1 MRIPNI
7 LTFARFDSYQEILFP
22 DKKSLRQILLQ
33 TKKFSDN
40 PRQDNLRQVFGPQ
53 SEYSC
58 RMVLRLCGLIGYLLA
73 SGRAVP
79 SIGIA

>member
-33 TKKFSDN
+33 TKKFSDKN
-40 PRQDNLRQVFGPQ
+40 FPDNLRQVFGPQ
-53 SEYSC
+53 SRPEIFLSGKFEPQWLYMHLY
-58 RMVLRLCGLIGYLLA
+58 RTLINT
-73 SGRAVP
+73 
-79 SIGIA
+79 